1 MPKIKTRKS
10 ASKRLVKVTATG
22 KLIRRKMLAQHLVRR
37 KSRRTTKTSGQ
48 NQEFKKTQTNKI
60 KKLSPY
66 RKK

>member
-10 ASKRLVKVTATG
+10 ASKRLVKITGGG

-37 KSRRTTKTSGQ
+37 KSRRTTKASGRD
-48 NQEFKKTQTNKI
+48 QEFKKTQGNKI
-60 KKLSPY
+60 KKLAPY